1 MKKLLLVTALS
12 FSASF
17 AHAEAPAAGTMDTA
31 PAATFSEIDSDKDG
45 KISRQEASSF
55 SAVEISFDNADANKD
70 GALDIQEFAGTQ
82 PAR

>member
-17 AHAEAPAAGTMDTA
+17 AHAAEAPAAGTMEAA
-31 PAATFSEIDSDKDG
+31 PATFSEIDSDKDG

-55 SAVEISFDNADANKD
+55 SAVELEFDRADANKD
-70 GALDIQEFAGTQ
+70 DALDIQEFAETK
-82 PAR
+82 PAQ